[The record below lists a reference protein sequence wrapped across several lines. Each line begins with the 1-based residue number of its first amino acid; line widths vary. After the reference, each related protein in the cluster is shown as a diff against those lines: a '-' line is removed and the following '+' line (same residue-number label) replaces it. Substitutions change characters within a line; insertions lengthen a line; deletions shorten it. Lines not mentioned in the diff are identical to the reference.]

1 MFVLVL
7 VTILSTSAQGQNA
20 ELTKQSLSG
29 YSKAIC
35 NDGSPAAYY
44 LATEGSTSG
53 DVLIYLEGG
62 GSCTDPYD
70 CQLRCDRESYL
81 CSSTEYPNTLQGEAV
96 VFSLS
101 QEENPAFASFEKVY
115 VPYCSSDEHS
125 GNKEAS
131 EETGNFHFNGR
142 NIVSAIVEDL
152 HANGIFGQKT
162 KGKVVLAGASAG
174 GAGAA
179 RNCDFVADKVKSLGY
194 DSLVSC
200 VLDGADL
207 EPFWMTNEC
216 DLIEEEAYY
225 REFWNAQEDKT
236 CLQILGNDAVEC
248 SAFSMFWP
256 YIESPFMVVSSEAD
270 PVVHFCADDPSL
282 GDNSEGSFGRQWR
295 EGMVQLGLEMV
306 ASNRTDIGVFLGNCP
321 FHVAMEM
328 YEIYGMMPVTVVEE
342 QGTRI
347 TLKEAL
353 VNWISGQGSYHAI
366 DRPDEINPS
375 CPASRK

>member
-1 MFVLVL
+1 M
-7 VTILSTSAQGQNA
+7 
-20 ELTKQSLSG
+20 
-29 YSKAIC
+29 
-35 NDGSPAAYY
+35 
-44 LATEGSTSG
+44 EG
-53 DVLIYLEGG
+53 
-62 GSCTDPYD
+62 
-70 CQLRCDRESYL
+70 ES
-81 CSSTEYPNTLQGEAV
+81 V

-101 QEENPAFASFEKVY
+101 TEVNPAFASFIKVY

-131 EETGNFHFNGR
+131 EETGNYHFNGR
-142 NIVSAIVEDL
+142 NIVSAILDDL
-152 HANGIFGQKT
+152 HAQSILGQQ
-162 KGKVVLAGASAG
+162 GQSKVVLAGASAG

-225 REFWNAQEDKT
+225 REFWNAQEDET

-295 EGMVQLGLEMV
+295 EGMAQLGLDMV

-321 FHVAMEM
+321 FHVALEM
-328 YEIYGMMPVTVVEE
+328 DEIYAEMPVTIQWSL

-353 VNWISGQGSYHAI
+353 VNWIAGQGAYHAI
-366 DRPDEINPS
+366 DHPEEINPS
-375 CPASRK
+375 CPGFRK

>member
-1 MFVLVL
+1 M
-7 VTILSTSAQGQNA
+7 
-20 ELTKQSLSG
+20 E
-29 YSKAIC
+29 
-35 NDGSPAAYY
+35 
-44 LATEGSTSG
+44 
-53 DVLIYLEGG
+53 
-62 GSCTDPYD
+62 
-70 CQLRCDRESYL
+70 
-81 CSSTEYPNTLQGEAV
+81 GEAV
-96 VFSLS
+96 VFSAS
-101 QEENPAFASFEKVY
+101 SEVNPAFAGYIKVY

-142 NIVSAIVEDL
+142 NIVSAVVDDL
-152 HANGIFGQKT
+152 HATGMLGQP
-162 KGKVVLAGASAG
+162 GGEHIVLAGASAG

-179 RNCDFVADKVKSLGY
+179 RNCDFVADKVKSLGHE
-194 DSLVSC
+194 SLVSC

-225 REFWNAQEDKT
+225 REFWNAQEDAT

-295 EGMVQLGLEMV
+295 EGMAQLGLDMV

-328 YEIYGMMPVTVVEE
+328 YEVYAEMPVTVMEE
-342 QGTRI
+342 QGTKI
-347 TLKEAL
+347 TLKDAL
-353 VNWISGQGSYHAI
+353 NNWISGQGPYHAI
-366 DRPDEINPS
+366 DHPEEINPS
-375 CPASRK
+375 CPTTRY

>member
-1 MFVLVL
+1 M
-7 VTILSTSAQGQNA
+7 
-20 ELTKQSLSG
+20 
-29 YSKAIC
+29 
-35 NDGSPAAYY
+35 
-44 LATEGSTSG
+44 
-53 DVLIYLEGG
+53 
-62 GSCTDPYD
+62 
-70 CQLRCDRESYL
+70 
-81 CSSTEYPNTLQGEAV
+81 
-96 VFSLS
+96 
-101 QEENPAFASFEKVY
+101 
-115 VPYCSSDEHS
+115 PYCSSDEHS

-131 EETGNFHFNGR
+131 EDTGNFHFNGR
-142 NIVSAIVEDL
+142 NIISAVVDDL
-152 HANGIFGQKT
+152 HATRTLGQP
-162 KGKVVLAGASAG
+162 GGEHVVLAGASAG

-179 RNCDFVADKVKSLGY
+179 RNCDFVADKVKSLGH

-216 DLIEEEAYY
+216 DLIEEQAYY
-225 REFWNAQEDKT
+225 REFWNAQEDAT

-295 EGMVQLGLEMV
+295 EGMAQLGLDMV

-328 YEIYGMMPVTVVEE
+328 YEVYAEMQVTVVEE
-342 QGTRI
+342 QGTKI
-347 TLKEAL
+347 TLKDAL
-353 VNWISGQGSYHAI
+353 NKWISGQGPYHAI
-366 DRPDEINPS
+366 DHPEEINPS
-375 CPASRK
+375 CPTTRY